1 MKRNRRLSPAF
12 VIAVIALFFAVGGG
26 AFAIS
31 KTSDTKSDKK
41 ISKKISKKMV
51 KKLAPKLSVLHA
63 DTADLA
69 LEATTADNASKADSA
84 TTAKNADNATTVN
97 NKVAK
102 CDTGTKLFAGACWET
117 AARAASTWPAA
128 AATCTA
134 AGGVLPDTA
143 DLHGFA
149 LQSGVTLDAGDE
161 WASDIN
167 TITGLNAYTV
177 ATVAPNGDINLDNQI
192 DTKKFRCVSPLVH

>member
-26 AFAIS
+26 AFALS

-41 ISKKISKKMV
+41 IAKKISKKMV

-102 CDTGTKLFAGACWET
+102 CDASMKLFAGACWET
-117 AARAASTWPAA
+117 AARAATTWSAA
-128 AATCTA
+128 AAVCTS
-134 AGGVLPDTA
+134 AGGSLPDTA
-143 DLHGFA
+143 DLQAFA
-149 LQSGVTLDAGDE
+149 LTSGVTLANTDE

-167 TITGLNAYTV
+167 SVTSLNTFTVVTVSKTG
-177 ATVAPNGDINLDNQI
+177 GINLDAPTDSKQY
-192 DTKKFRCVSPLVH
+192 RCVIPLVH

>member
-12 VIAVIALFFAVGGG
+12 VISVIALFFAVGGG

-41 ISKKISKKMV
+41 IAKKMV
-51 KKLAPKLSVLHA
+51 KKLAPKLSVKHA

-102 CDTGTKLFAGACWET
+102 CGTGTQLFAGSCWET
-117 AARAASTWPAA
+117 AARAATTWSAA
-128 AATCTA
+128 AAVCTS
-134 AGGVLPDTA
+134 AGGSLPDTA
-143 DLHGFA
+143 DLQSFA
-149 LQSGVTLDAGDE
+149 LTSGVTLANTDE

-167 TITGLNAYTV
+167 TVTGLNAYTV
-177 ATVAPNGDINLDNQI
+177 VTVSKTGGINLDAPTDSKQY
-192 DTKKFRCVSPLVH
+192 RCVIPLVH